1 MTTRSTTHS
10 SRRRQRL
17 AAAAAVLGLA
27 LFPAGCGSDAADSG
41 SGLEP
46 VPVTA
51 IPGPYDF
58 DYTIPLGTATRL
70 GRGEDVEVI
79 PNELTAKVGQTIR
92 IVNLDDFSHEVGTFY
107 VLKGS
112 TLTYRFTT
120 AGVFKGTCT
129 THPSGEFTLTVLEA

>member
-1 MTTRSTTHS
+1 MTTRPTTT
-10 SRRRQRL
+10 RRRSRL
-17 AAAAAVLGLA
+17 GAAIALLGLV
-27 LFPAGCGSDAADSG
+27 LVPAACGSDAADSRA
-41 SGLEP
+41 SNLEP

-70 GRGEDVEVI
+70 GRGEDVAVI
-79 PNELTAKVGQTIR
+79 PDALTAKVGQTIR

-129 THPSGEFTLTVLEA
+129 THPSGEFTLTVLDA